1 MREKPETGSLRT
13 IDLNAD
19 LGESF
24 GAWRMGDDEAVLP
37 WVSSANIATGAHA
50 GDPLTA
56 VRTLRWVKARG
67 VAPGA
72 HPGWPDLAG
81 FGRRPLLFSPDETY
95 AIVLHQLGALQALAH
110 GEGLALHH
118 VKLHG
123 ALYHQAAGDGVYAEP
138 VVEAIAAIDPALFI
152 YCPDPSILSDQ
163 VRRRGLR
170 VVAEGFADR
179 RYRPDGRLVPRTEPD
194 ALIRDPDEAGR
205 QAVALALHQAG
216 DARAVATIGLHGDGI
231 EAPRLARRVFEALN
245 GAGVVIAPPD
255 AARV

>member
-1 MREKPETGSLRT
+1 MREKAETRSVWS

-24 GAWRMGDDEAVLP
+24 GAWRMGDDEAVLS

-81 FGRRPLLFSPDETY
+81 FGRRPQTFSPDETY
-95 AIVLHQLGALQALAH
+95 AIVLHQLGALQALAR
-110 GEGLALHH
+110 GEGLVLHH

-123 ALYHQAAGDGVYAEP
+123 ALYHQAASELVYAEP
-138 VVEAIAAIDPALFI
+138 VVEAIAAIDPALFV
-152 YCPDPSILSDQ
+152 YCPALSVLADQ

-179 RYRPDGRLVPRTEPD
+179 RYRPDGRLVPRTEPE

-205 QAVALALHQAG
+205 QALALAQRPAG
-216 DARAVATIGLHGDGI
+216 ETQTVATIGLHGDGI
-231 EAPRLARRVFEALN
+231 EAPRLARRVYEILT

-255 AARV
+255 AAGA

>member
-1 MREKPETGSLRT
+1 MRESGEGTVWS

-56 VRTLRWVKARG
+56 VRTLRWAKVRG

-81 FGRRPLLFSPDETY
+81 FGRRSLVFSPDETY
-95 AIVLHQLGALQALAH
+95 AIVLHQLGALQALAR
-110 GEGLALHH
+110 GEGLILHH

-123 ALYHQAAGDGVYAEP
+123 ALYHQAADEAVYAEP
-138 VVEAIAAIDPALFI
+138 VVEAIAAIDPALFV
-152 YCPDPSILSDQ
+152 YCQAPSVLADQ
-163 VRRRGLR
+163 ARRRGLR

-179 RYRPDGRLVPRTEPD
+179 RYRPDGRLVPRTEPE

-205 QAVALALHQAG
+205 QALALARRGAG
-216 DARAVATIGLHGDGI
+216 ESQTVATIGMHGDGI
-231 EAPRLARRVFEALN
+231 EAPRLARRVFEILT

-255 AARV
+255 AAGA